1 MKDSTKL
8 KGKLE
13 LVWWIFTLIV
23 LAAIMVPIY
32 NAFKAYPFWTSNIVA
47 IIVFITYVR
56 LIFLTK
62 HSPIAYNF
70 PIKLFLVF
78 FSLPLTFYLISSLFG
93 FQDFLDTEG
102 QNALMQPELL
112 RKPLSAVDGV
122 NLTNFIR
129 KEMLFFTV
137 GSIITSIM
145 MPFRMIQSIW
155 RTRNRGTV

>member
-1 MKDSTKL
+1 MDSSTKL

-13 LVWWIFTLIV
+13 LIWWIFTLIV

-32 NAFKAYPFWTSNIVA
+32 NAFKTYPFWTPNIVA
-47 IIVFITYVR
+47 IIVFITYAR

-70 PIKLFLVF
+70 PVKLFLVF
-78 FSLPLTFYLISSLFG
+78 FSLPLTFYLISTLFG

-102 QNALMQPELL
+102 QNALLQPELL
-112 RKPLSAVDGV
+112 RQPLSTIEGA
-122 NLTNFIR
+122 NLSSFVR

-137 GSIITSIM
+137 GSIITAIM
-145 MPFRMIQSIW
+145 MPFRMTQSIW